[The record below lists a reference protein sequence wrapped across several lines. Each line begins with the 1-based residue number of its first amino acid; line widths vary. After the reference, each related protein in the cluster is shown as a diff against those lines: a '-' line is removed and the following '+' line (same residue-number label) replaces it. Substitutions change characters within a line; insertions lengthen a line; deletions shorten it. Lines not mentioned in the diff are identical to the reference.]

1 MTRNINEIGWRELSI
16 LSIVALLPLAISYP
30 TGNVVEFVASRVCA
44 QAPLDATP
52 RPGALSGTDPKAN
65 FWTLLRGLAP
75 ITVRS
80 ANPLCYLPSF
90 VLLFCHVP
98 FPYSYYTL
106 DSSMPHPNG
115 HASPLSL
122 SRAAYYNSKHDSLWY
137 LTIGLIITSTRHVA
151 Q

>member
-1 MTRNINEIGWRELSI
+1 MIAIYCRTAKATLH
-16 LSIVALLPLAISYP
+16 ALRSGFEAIM
-30 TGNVVEFVASRVCA
+30 VEFVASRVCA

-122 SRAAYYNSKHDSLWY
+122 SRAAYYNSKRDSLWY

>member
-1 MTRNINEIGWRELSI
+1 M
-16 LSIVALLPLAISYP
+16 
-30 TGNVVEFVASRVCA
+30 VEFVASRVCA

-106 DSSMPHPNG
+106 DSSMPHPMDTRP
-115 HASPLSL
+115 HYP
-122 SRAAYYNSKHDSLWY
+122 YHVP
-137 LTIGLIITSTRHVA
+137 LTIIANATHFGTLL
-151 Q
+151 